1 LQERAAA
8 GESGNSNHQLVGL
21 QRLGNILVLN
31 MDLLHHRKIDASVL
45 EAVADDMHHLEED
58 NLLGFLPPQLATVAE
73 GRRTH
78 SMVTMADSILNVPA
92 IHSSLQV
99 VVDMPWLATV
109 SVVLMFSIAATFRA
123 PQKRSCIK
131 LINNNFN

>member
-1 LQERAAA
+1 MQDRAAA

-99 VVDMPWLATV
+99 VVDMPWLAPV

>member
-1 LQERAAA
+1 MQERAAA